1 MSCKNYHIYHSSQ
14 YFNLSQN
21 ENGVVLP
28 HIAPNRSYASRAAPP
43 ACAPGRLLPK
53 TNISFDFS
61 SVILSGV
68 YSLLYI
74 VSTFLIL

>member
-43 ACAPGRLLPK
+43 P
-53 TNISFDFS
+53 
-61 SVILSGV
+61 
-68 YSLLYI
+68 
-74 VSTFLIL
+74 